1 MRVQLLYN
9 VVLVSAVQISE
20 SARHIHISPTFWISF
35 PCRSGFPGSSAGRE
49 YSCSVGDLGSVPG
62 LEDLLEKGTATYSSI
77 LAWRISWT
85 EKLGRGFHGAEKNP
99 A

>member
-35 PCRSGFPGSSAGRE
+35 PCRSGFPCSAAGRE

-85 EKLGRGFHGAEKNP
+85 EKLGRGFHGVEKNP

>member
-9 VVLVSAVQISE
+9 VVLVSAVQKSE

-49 YSCSVGDLGSVPG
+49 SFCNVGDLGSVPG
-62 LEDLLEKGTATYSSI
+62 LEDLLEKEQLPTLVFLPGEFHRQRNLVGYSP
-77 LAWRISWT
+77 W
-85 EKLGRGFHGAEKNP
+85 G
-99 A
+99 